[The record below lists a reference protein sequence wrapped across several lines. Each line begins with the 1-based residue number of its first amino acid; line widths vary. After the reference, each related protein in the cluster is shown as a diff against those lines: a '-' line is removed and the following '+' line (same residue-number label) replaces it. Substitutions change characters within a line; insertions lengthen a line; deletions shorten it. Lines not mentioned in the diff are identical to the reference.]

1 MAGAGRIKAGAEIAF
16 IAMGVV
22 GPGAAVVAFA
32 IVLVLAVA
40 SVGAGTV

>member
-1 MAGAGRIKAGAEIAF
+1 MAGAGRIKAGAESAF
-16 IAMGVV
+16 IAIGVV
-22 GPGAAVVAFA
+22 GPVAAVIAVA